1 MKTREAKED
10 YLILKRA
17 AGHEVRKTKNYEW
30 RKLGE
35 SLQGDYVNNQR
46 KFWASIQSTVKG
58 NQDVGRICDN
68 NGQLLCDE
76 KEVRARWRD
85 YFASLLESDQN
96 SNTQVPGQ
104 RVEQRRDQDVNQLD
118 VDCTEK
124 ISVEEVRKCI
134 RRLKNRKALGICG
147 ITGEMLKVGED
158 AVVQWLHR
166 IFLWPGGVI
175 QYQQTGG
182 RHKLSLYTRREVE

>member
-1 MKTREAKED
+1 M
-10 YLILKRA
+10 L
-17 AGHEVRKTKNYEW
+17 
-30 RKLGE
+30 
-35 SLQGDYVNNQR
+35 
-46 KFWASIQSTVKG
+46 
-58 NQDVGRICDN
+58 
-68 NGQLLCDE
+68 
-76 KEVRARWRD
+76 
-85 YFASLLESDQN
+85 
-96 SNTQVPGQ
+96 GQ

-182 RHKLSLYTRREVE
+182 RYKLSLYTRREVERSVRPIRELAY